1 MTLTAHHQGVNV
13 SDIDTALEFYRDTL
27 GFEVDMRIP
36 MSDVQSDIVGVEGI
50 EGELA
55 FVDTGEFKIELIS
68 YASPDNENV
77 HEQSSGVD
85 IGVTHLCFEVDDLQ
99 AEYDELR
106 SGVEFVN
113 EPQTVENGA
122 EIVYG
127 RDPDGNF
134 IEFIELPEGM
144 E

>member
-1 MTLTAHHQGVNV
+1 MTYTADHQGVNV

-55 FVDTGEFKIELIS
+55 FVDTGGFSIELIAYS
-68 YASPDNENV
+68 NPDNENI

-85 IGVTHLCFEVDDLQ
+85 VGVTHLCFEVEDVN
-99 AEYDELR
+99 ERYDELA
-106 SGVEFVN
+106 SDVEFVN
-113 EPQTVENGA
+113 SPQTVENGA
-122 EIVYG
+122 QIAYA
-127 RDPDGNF
+127 RDPDGNYIEL
-134 IEFIELPEGM
+134 IEFPDE
-144 E
+144 